1 MMLDWDEFYRSGRH
15 RQAWEL
21 NEPSPELAA
30 YLAAHPARPGQ
41 AALDIG
47 CGTGQDAVALA
58 AAGWRAVGV
67 DVSVEALALARRRS
81 AQYGVQV
88 DWHQA
93 DATNLPFAPAVFQLV
108 VDRGCFHH
116 VPDGQRAAYAQEAA
130 RVLAV
135 DGVLLLRGCRARR
148 LPFVPLT
155 AEAVRR
161 YFTARLFHLDSI
173 AEIDLQAGT
182 GTLPGLLC
190 RLVRRND
197 S

>member
-1 MMLDWDEFYRSGRH
+1 MMLNWDEFYRSGRH
-15 RQAWEL
+15 QQAWEL
-21 NEPSPELAA
+21 HEPSPELAA

-58 AAGWRAVGV
+58 AAGWRAVGI
-67 DVSVEALALARRRS
+67 DVSAEALGVARRRS

-93 DATNLPFAPAVFQLV
+93 DATNLPFASAAFQLV

-116 VPDGQRAAYAQEAA
+116 IPDGQRAAYAQEAA

-135 DGVLLLRGCRARR
+135 GGVLLLRGCRVRR

-155 AEAVRR
+155 AEAVRK
-161 YFTARLFHLDSI
+161 YFAARLFHLDSI
-173 AEIDLQAGT
+173 AELDLQAGT

-190 RLVRRND
+190 RLLRRND